1 MAMDL
6 DPQTLGTRDMYEWMI
21 TTIIPRPIAW
31 VSTISPEGVTNL
43 APFSFFQGVCARPPT
58 LLFCPANDRR
68 GNPKDTLRN
77 IRETREFVVNL
88 VSSAQVEAMNATSAT
103 LPYGESEFARF
114 GVDPVPSRRVRPP
127 RVSGSPVAF
136 ECELDRII
144 DVGEG
149 PVAGHVVLGRIVQ
162 FHVDDA
168 VLGSDGKPD
177 PERLG
182 LVGRLGRD
190 EYAELGSR
198 FRLSRP
204 N

>member
-1 MAMDL
+1 MDL